1 MVRDER
7 VVQSFRLGE
16 NRGTGMV
23 YIDKVN
29 GGQHRVVKG
38 TVMQVDM
45 REEKG
50 EESLSEGE

>member
-1 MVRDER
+1 M
-7 VVQSFRLGE
+7 QSVRLGE
-16 NRGTGMV
+16 NRGRGMV

-29 GGQHRVVKG
+29 GEQHRVVKG
-38 TVMQVDM
+38 AVVQVDM